1 MLFVKIFYVKKKKKK
16 NYVNK
21 WNDKDEI
28 DDVDGIFLITDG
40 STTESAI

>member
-1 MLFVKIFYVKKKKKK
+1 MLFVKIVYVKKKK